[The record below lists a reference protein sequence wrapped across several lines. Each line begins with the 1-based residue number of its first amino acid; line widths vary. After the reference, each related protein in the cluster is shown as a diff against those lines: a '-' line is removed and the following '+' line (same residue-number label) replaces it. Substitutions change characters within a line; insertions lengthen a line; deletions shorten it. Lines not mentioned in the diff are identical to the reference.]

1 MNAASKVFKMEM
13 MFKERD
19 YWTLNKMLEYRAQTH
34 GDEIFLQYK
43 EESPL
48 TFKYV
53 HEITNK
59 IANGLSGLGIKKGD
73 NVLVFLPNC
82 LEFIYTWFALSKI
95 GAVQVPVNTAYK
107 GYFLDHISNNSMAKV
122 MVVDQEFTDRVKN
135 SEDNLKYLE
144 KIIISGLDK
153 SDKSRS
159 IPSRF
164 TISDYKSL
172 YNNPS
177 GTPVVEV
184 SYKDNAAIMY
194 TSGTTGLSKGV
205 ALAHAWMHVMAERM
219 IAMFHITKED
229 TYLLYLPLFHGNAQA
244 MIVMT
249 CLISTARVVIYEKFS
264 ASGWVDMIRKS
275 NASLTNLVGVM
286 MDAVFRQAEKNDD
299 NMNNLRGI
307 NAYPC
312 PSAIVES
319 FKKRFGVTQ
328 MLESYG
334 MTETGLITLMP
345 FGDYRADSCGKIAG
359 DVVEA
364 IIADPETDEELPVGH
379 VGELLVRPKIP
390 WTLNSGYYK
399 MPDKTTEVYRNAWFH
414 TGDGLKVD
422 QDGYYYFVDRIKDA
436 LRKGGENISSFEVE
450 KMINDHPAVAESAVV
465 AVKLESCGGEDEM
478 KACIVLNVDHNLTY
492 DGVLSWCDDKLP
504 RFCVPR
510 YIEFV
515 EALPKTPTEKVMKGK
530 IRDQGVTLATYD
542 RVAAGYKL
550 KEEIKRDALKKQ

>member
-34 GDEIFLQYK
+34 GDKIFLQYK

-107 GYFLDHISNNSMAKV
+107 GYFLDHISNNSMAKI

-194 TSGTTGLSKGV
+194 TSGTTGPSKGV

-328 MLESYG
+328 MLEAYG

-359 DVVEA
+359 DFVEA

-399 MPDKTTEVYRNAWFH
+399 MPDKTTEAYRNAWFH

-465 AVKLESCGGEDEM
+465 AVKSESCGGEDEV